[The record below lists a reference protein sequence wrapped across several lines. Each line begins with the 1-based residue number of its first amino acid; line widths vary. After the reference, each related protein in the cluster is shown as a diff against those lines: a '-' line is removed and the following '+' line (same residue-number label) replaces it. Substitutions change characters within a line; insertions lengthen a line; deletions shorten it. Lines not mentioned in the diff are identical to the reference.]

1 MLILANTDVIEGEWM
16 YVTSFIE
23 TQADLESILDRVVD
37 DANITIITREDAGDA
52 VVMSMSYYTSLMET
66 LHLLRSPEN
75 SSHLSR
81 SISQY
86 RASSSV
92 G

>member
-1 MLILANTDVIEGEWM
+1 MGEYM
-16 YVTSFIE
+16 QKFNLST
-23 TQADLESILDRVVD
+23 ADNCLKSVLERID
-37 DANITIITREDAGDA
+37 DADIAVITREDADDA
-52 VVMSMSYYTSLMET
+52 VVMSMSHYTSLMET

-75 SSHLSR
+75 SAHLSR

-86 RASSSV
+86 RASRSV